1 MGSESGKCKC
11 CRRRSRSAISR
22 EGGDPSMLPRVP
34 PRKCSARTRKRK
46 IFAREV
52 GDLPPAPYRV
62 SQHSYRIVQTRTRAT
77 RSTRATR
84 ATRTT
89 RSTRATRATRPT
101 RDTLAIREHADRTTH
116 VARRAAENRRWKSEN
131 GKSKMK
137 RPAGPQALWVLDK
150 EKVRQWEVENEVGKW
165 KM

>member
-1 MGSESGKCKC
+1 
-11 CRRRSRSAISR
+11 
-22 EGGDPSMLPRVP
+22 MLPRVP
-34 PRKCSARTRKRK
+34 SRKCSAGTRKRK

-52 GDLPPAPYRV
+52 SDLPPAPRRV
-62 SQHSYRIVQTRTRAT
+62 PEHSYRLVTTRTRAT
-77 RSTRATR
+77 RV
-84 ATRTT
+84 T
-89 RSTRATRATRPT
+89 RSTRGTLASRATQSTRST
-101 RDTLAIREHADRTTH
+101 RDTLAIRERPDQTTH
-116 VARRAAENRRWKSEN
+116 VARSAAANRRWEIEDED